1 MMNRVLILCTGNSCR
16 SQIAEALWNELGRGE
31 WEAHSAGSNP
41 AGYVHPL
48 AIQVMGEVGT
58 DLSQHESK
66 SLEQFRDQPF
76 DVVVTVCG
84 NAQEACPTFS
94 GAKQMLHWPF
104 DDPAHAVG
112 SEDEKLAVFRSVR
125 DQIHARINCFLPDWR

>member
-1 MMNRVLILCTGNSCR
+1 MNRVLILCTGNSCR
-16 SQIAEALWNELGRGE
+16 AQMAEALWNELGRGN

-48 AIQVMGEVGT
+48 AVKVMGGSGT
-58 DLSQHESK
+58 DLSQHKNK

-76 DVVVTVCG
+76 DLVVTVCG
-84 NAQEACPTFS
+84 NAQEACPTFP

-104 DDPAHAVG
+104 EDPAHAAG
-112 SEDEKLAVFRSVR
+112 SEDEKLAVFRDVR
-125 DQIHARINCFLPDWR
+125 DQIRDRINSFLSDGR